1 MRETNDWR
9 LTNQESYLKG
19 ATLERRQYAPVSKEN
34 DHDHCEF
41 CSAKFMVGAIPETL
55 QEGYAPPDGYRCIC
69 ATCFTDFE
77 DLFDWCVPHGT

>member
-19 ATLERRQYAPVSKEN
+19 ATLERRQYTPGSKEN

-55 QEGYAPPDGYRCIC
+55 QDGYATPDGYRWIC
-69 ATCFTDFE
+69 ATCFKDFE
-77 DLFDWCVPHGT
+77 GLFDWDVPHGA